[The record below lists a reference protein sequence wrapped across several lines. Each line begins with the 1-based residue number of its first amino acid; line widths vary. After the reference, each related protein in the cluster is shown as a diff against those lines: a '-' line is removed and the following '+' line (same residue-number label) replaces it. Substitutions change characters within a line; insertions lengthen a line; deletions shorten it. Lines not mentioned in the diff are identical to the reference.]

1 MSFPF
6 SPVGGS
12 ARVCAKGEG
21 DYGMKKRLL
30 LGWVFLFFVG
40 IGACCPAPVVS
51 PTLAASVPAL
61 AVGETPSA
69 SSQASALGGATAS
82 LVPSPTPAPTPTL
95 VPLPCMCLREPFAT
109 DVGNCGL
116 ISMYNIVLAVDP
128 AAARVTGHQEIRY
141 TNQESEP
148 LSDLYLR
155 LFPNSPTYGGAMT
168 VTNVMLAG
176 RALTPTVELE
186 GAALRL
192 PLVSPLAVGEA
203 LTVTMAF
210 EVDVPTSGRTGHG
223 LFSYQRGVMALP
235 NVYPLIP
242 VYDDEG
248 WNVDQAP
255 VHGDDVYS
263 DIAAYDVRIT
273 APSSMQLIASGGCTQ
288 QSSEGTETTWT
299 CEAAPMRDFTL
310 VLGEDFQQR
319 NRMVEGVVVNSYFYA
334 GHEAGGEKA
343 LQVAIDALSAFADLF
358 GPYPYAEL
366 DVVETP
372 NYLGGM
378 EYPGLVV
385 VEDGL
390 YPGVVGVEWLTAHEV
405 AHQWWFGLV
414 GSDQVDE
421 PWLDEALTQ
430 YSTMLY
436 YERVYGAE
444 RAERIR
450 YAEFEQVYQ
459 NLIRRG
465 RNLPVGLSAREYPA
479 ELYWQVV
486 YDKGALYFHALRERV
501 GDEAFFD
508 ILRTY
513 YQRHRYAIATPE
525 SFLATVESVTGNPHR
540 DLFDEWVLGE
550 AARP

>member
-1 MSFPF
+1 
-6 SPVGGS
+6 
-12 ARVCAKGEG
+12 
-21 DYGMKKRLL
+21 MKRQLL
-30 LGWVFLFFVG
+30 LGWVFLFLVG
-40 IGACCPAPVVS
+40 IGACCPVVDAL
-51 PTLAASVPAL
+51 PTPLASEPAL
-61 AVGETPSA
+61 TAEEMPSA
-69 SSQASALGGATAS
+69 SSQPGSPGDATAS
-82 LVPSPTPAPTPTL
+82 PAPSSTPAPTPTL
-95 VPLPCMCLREPFAT
+95 VPLPGACLLEPFAT
-109 DVGNCGL
+109 DVEDCGA
-116 ISMYNIVLAVDP
+116 IPVYDIALAVDP

-141 TNQESEP
+141 TNQENET
-148 LSDLYLR
+148 LSSLYLR
-155 LFPNSPTYGGAMT
+155 LFPNSLTYGGAMT
-168 VTNVMLAG
+168 VTNVVLAG
-176 RALTPTVELE
+176 QAVTPAVELE
-186 GAALRL
+186 GTAMRL
-192 PLVSPLAVGEA
+192 PLASPLAVGEA
-203 LTVTMAF
+203 LTVAMDF

-223 LFSYQRGVMALP
+223 LFSYRRGVMALP

-263 DIAAYDVRIT
+263 DVAAYNVQIA

-288 QSSEGTETTWT
+288 QASEGTETTWT

-310 VLGEDFQQR
+310 VLGENFQQR

-343 LQVAIDALSAFADLF
+343 LQVAVDSLVVFGDLF

-385 VEDGL
+385 VEDNL

-430 YSTMLY
+430 YSTTLY

-444 RAERIR
+444 RAEGIR
-450 YAEFEQVYQ
+450 YAEFEQVHQ
-459 NLIRRG
+459 NLVRRG
-465 RNLPVGLSAREYPA
+465 RDLPVGLAARDYPA
-479 ELYWQVV
+479 ELYWQIV
-486 YDKGALYFHALRERV
+486 YDKGALYFQALRERV
-501 GDEAFFD
+501 GDEAFFE

-513 YQRHRYAIATPE
+513 YRRYQYAIATPE
-525 SFLATVESVTGNPHR
+525 SFLAVVESVTGDPQR

-550 AARP
+550 NS